1 MKKIDYDYTIIDGN
15 RVRVADRRKGKNG
28 DYEGLEPS
36 YGYYK
41 EVVTPWGAMERCYI
55 VTVPSLAGGKETF
68 ASVFK
73 PVTNPGV
80 RWSVF
85 QVYA

>member
-1 MKKIDYDYTIIDGN
+1 MNKERNFTVINGN
-15 RVRVADRRKGKNG
+15 RVQIPDRRKNKNG

-36 YGYYK
+36 YGYYEWVK
-41 EVVTPWGAMERCYI
+41 APWGAQELCYL
-55 VTVPSLAGGKETF
+55 VTVPSLAGEKEIY

-73 PVTNPGV
+73 PKTNPGV

-85 QVYA
+85 KVNA

>member
-1 MKKIDYDYTIIDGN
+1 MNNERNFTIVNGN
-15 RVRVADRRKGKNG
+15 RVQIPDRRKNKNG

-41 EVVTPWGAMERCYI
+41 EVVTPWGAIERCYL
-55 VTVPSLAGGKETF
+55 VTVPSLAGGKEIY

-73 PVTNPGV
+73 PSTNPGV

-85 QVYA
+85 KVYA

>member
-1 MKKIDYDYTIIDGN
+1 MKNNDYEYTIINGQ
-15 RVRVADRRKGKNG
+15 RVRLNDRRKNKDGEY
-28 DYEGLEPS
+28 DGLEPS

-41 EVVTPWGAMERCYI
+41 EVMTPWGAMERCYI
-55 VTVPSLAGGKETF
+55 VTVPSLFGGKETF
-68 ASVFK
+68 ASVYK
-73 PVTNPGV
+73 PATNPGV

>member
-1 MKKIDYDYTIIDGN
+1 MAKSNYEYTMIDGH
-15 RVRVADRRKGKNG
+15 RVRVADRRTGKNG
-28 DYEGLEPS
+28 DQDGLEPS

-41 EVVTPWGAMERCYI
+41 QVVTPWGELERCYI
-55 VTVPSLAGGKETF
+55 VTVPSLAGGKEKY

-85 QVYA
+85 QLND